1 MRSYPWFLSIV
12 LLVTHSS
19 AAQCPWHWDIKE
31 LQSSCI
37 CAFNMG
43 QELSVQCDM
52 VDFPRLLS
60 ALDRYARTTPLDL
73 LYVNNSTVIK
83 IDDGAFKNLRI
94 HNVQLSGCKIR
105 NIAPGAFRNQERT
118 LKNLNLQDNELE
130 EVPVESLRSLSNLS
144 LLDLSR
150 NLIGRVPDKA
160 FATLQSL
167 STLKLSD
174 NNLTLSSGAF
184 KGLEGILKN
193 LNLKGTRQKNIP
205 EAVRGLRTLAF
216 LDLAQ
221 NGLRELPGPA
231 GHVLEGLHSLTALN
245 LERNLIQSVGSD
257 AFSGVNDTLSSLSL
271 LNNLMTDF
279 PTAAINSIT
288 ELRVKY
294 HHISGL
300 CIKL

>member
-1 MRSYPWFLSIV
+1 
-12 LLVTHSS
+12 
-19 AAQCPWHWDIKE
+19 
-31 LQSSCI
+31 
-37 CAFNMG
+37 MG
-43 QELSVQCDM
+43 QQLSVQCDM

-60 ALDRYARTTPLDL
+60 ALDKYARATPLDL

-83 IDDGAFKNLRI
+83 LDDGAFKNLQI
-94 HNVQLSGCKIR
+94 HNIQLSGCKIR

-130 EVPVESLRSLSNLS
+130 AVPVESLRPLSNLS

-150 NLIGRVPDKA
+150 NRIGRVPDKA

-174 NNLTLSSGAF
+174 NNVTLSPGAF
-184 KGLEGILKN
+184 RGLEGVLKN
-193 LNLKGTRQKNIP
+193 LNLKGTRQKNVP
-205 EAVRGLRTLAF
+205 EAVSGLRTLAF

-221 NGLRELPGPA
+221 NALSYLPGP
-231 GHVLEGLHSLTALN
+231 GGRLLEGLHSLTALN
-245 LERNLIQSVGSD
+245 LERNVIQSVGPD

-279 PTAAINSIT
+279 PTAAINSLT
-288 ELRVKY
+288 ELRV
-294 HHISGL
+294 SRSF
-300 CIKL
+300 